1 MKFELKKKLVAR
13 SDKVKSVDFHPSL
26 PWILIGLYNGAIS
39 IYDYNTQA
47 SLQYLEISNK
57 SIRAVKFI
65 ADKNLFVT
73 GSDDLKLRVYN
84 YNTMERIKELDA
96 HTDLIRNIAVS
107 NKGNY
112 VLSCSDDN
120 TIILWDIEK
129 DNEFKVIR
137 TYEEHT
143 SYVMKVAVNPKE
155 NDMFASCSVDKKIK
169 LWSFSNK
176 NSNLTIEGHL
186 KGVVSLVFCPMIDK
200 TYLASGSDDKT
211 IKIWDYTNKMC
222 ITTLE
227 SHELPVCGLAFHP
240 ELPILISSSEDYYVK
255 FWNINS
261 FKLEDSKMFGYDTV
275 WDIAV
280 QNENNMIAFGCNE
293 GTLVMRMGSDRPM
306 AIFK

>member
-13 SDKVKSVDFHPSL
+13 SVKVKAVDFHPTL

-47 SLQYLEISNK
+47 SLQYLEISSK

-65 ADKNLFVT
+65 AEKNLFVT
-73 GSDDLKLRVYN
+73 GSDDLKIRIYN
-84 YNTMERIKELDA
+84 YNTMERVKEVDA
-96 HTDLIRNIAVS
+96 HSDLIRNIAVS
-107 NKGNY
+107 NKGNF
-112 VLSCSDDN
+112 VLTCSDDN
-120 TIILWDIEK
+120 SIKLWDIEK
-129 DNEFKVIR
+129 DNQFNLVR
-137 TYEEHT
+137 SHEEHS

-176 NSNLTIEGHL
+176 NSSSTIEGHL
-186 KGVVSLVFCPMIDK
+186 KGVISLAFCPMIDK
-200 TYLASGSDDKT
+200 TYLASGSDDRT
-211 IKIWDYTNKMC
+211 IKIWDYTNKSC
-222 ITTLE
+222 IATLE

-240 ELPILISSSEDYYVK
+240 ELPIIISSSEDYYVK

-280 QNENNMIAFGCNE
+280 QSENNMIAFGCNE
-293 GTLVMRMGSDRPM
+293 GTLVMRMGSDQPL